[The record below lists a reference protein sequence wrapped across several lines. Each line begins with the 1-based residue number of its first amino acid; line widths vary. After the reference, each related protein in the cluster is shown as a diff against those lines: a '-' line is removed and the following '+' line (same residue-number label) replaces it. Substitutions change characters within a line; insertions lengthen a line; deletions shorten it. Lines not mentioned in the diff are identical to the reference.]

1 MSLYLKNWFSQ
12 IDSHHKFLSSV
23 ITYGLSKKLDR
34 YLFEVVN
41 ESYIDLTAIESD
53 IADVVIYDLRN
64 HLHPLM
70 IIELCDQASESIT
83 LSTVEIISK
92 IYQFKES
99 FVYNTSTS
107 VWHKITIS
115 GIINSPIST
124 VYNINLEEILNTN
137 LHLYY

>member
-53 IADVVIYDLRN
+53 IADIVIYDLRN
-64 HLHPLM
+64 NLHPLM
-70 IIELCDQASESIT
+70 IL
-83 LSTVEIISK
+83 
-92 IYQFKES
+92 
-99 FVYNTSTS
+99 
-107 VWHKITIS
+107 
-115 GIINSPIST
+115 
-124 VYNINLEEILNTN
+124 
-137 LHLYY
+137 